1 MPRLSLIAAAL
12 LLASSVHA
20 QALLSYP
27 GRTPGQATAAAAGTP
42 AASRPR
48 SAGIFGDSIMADFCS
63 ARPLIE
69 TLALELPGYS
79 FSNLAQA
86 GTTTSQI
93 NDRYFDKWDDGCA
106 GEPCGAYLFQGGV
119 NNCHSATCDPETML
133 ADMLEAVD
141 DARALPGDPVVA
153 WTNIAPFLGCTPC
166 AGPEAPGW
174 VLAQQYNALWAAACA
189 ARPDITCIDVG
200 AGTPW
205 EGDAGYLAAAWSCD
219 GIHWLQAASNAWA
232 ALAAQAF

>member
-1 MPRLSLIAAAL
+1 MSRLPLIAAAL

-27 GRTPGQATAAAAGTP
+27 GQTPGRATSVASTP
-42 AASRPR
+42 AASLPR
-48 SAGIFGDSIMADFCS
+48 SGGIYGDSIMADFCS
-63 ARPLIE
+63 
-69 TLALELPGYS
+69 TQALTVTMAGLLPGYS

-93 NDRYFDKWDDGCA
+93 NDRYFATRDTACA
-106 GEPCGAYLFQGGV
+106 GERCGTYLFQGGV
-119 NNCHSATCDPETML
+119 NNCHSATCDPEAML
-133 ADMLEAVD
+133 LEMLEAVD
-141 DARALPGDPVVA
+141 DARGLGRGVA

-166 AGPEAPGW
+166 AGPEASGW